1 MAKKL
6 SLPELREL
14 VQSIVTAAKISNS
27 SFVET
32 RDNVVGLIDKIGKI
46 MTIDSVFNIDKLN
59 KFDGEYLSY
68 GKTVEE
74 WQQDL
79 TLPQNYDPTGANA
92 LAPHD
97 GTYRPV
103 FYSYTIG
110 RKVIPVTLRN
120 NNIERAVHNEG
131 EYIDV
136 VTMQTKRGQDSKAQ
150 YRYQVKKEMLA
161 KLIALCEGEMDPTNA
176 TLFVAA
182 TAVSTVNTLLK
193 NASNAVGILVKPYPS
208 NGAADWAGAIAA
220 GYIVPLDLV
229 TEIAKPVDTST
240 GEAFVKQVKA
250 DLEAAS
256 DVSEG
261 HSLNGNTLGAVEGL
275 TLTVRQGVIP
285 ALEVDTY
292 AGAFNRSDLAMPAEI
307 VVVNDMGS
315 ASNDVFAV
323 LMDNR
328 GMRLFPTY
336 DAVRNN
342 ANGAGDFENIYYHME
357 DTAHISRNTFV
368 KVYKVPQA

>member
-1 MAKKL
+1 MAKL
-6 SLPELREL
+6 SLPELRAL
-14 VQSIVTAAKISNS
+14 VQSIVTTAKISNS
-27 SFVET
+27 TFVET

-46 MTIDSVFNIDKLN
+46 MTIDTVFNIDKLN

-103 FYSYTIG
+103 FYSYTVG

-120 NNIERAVHNEG
+120 NNIERAVHNEV

-161 KLIALCEGEMDPTNA
+161 KLIALCEGEMDPANA
-176 TLFVAA
+176 TWFAAA

-193 NASNAVGILVKPYPS
+193 NASNAVGILVKPYPA

-275 TLTVRQGVIP
+275 TLIVRQGVIP

-315 ASNDVFAV
+315 ASEDDFAV

-342 ANGAGDFENIYYHME
+342 TNGAGDFENIYYHME

-368 KVYKVPQA
+368 KIYKVPKA

>member
-1 MAKKL
+1 MAKL
-6 SLPELREL
+6 SLPELRAL
-14 VQSIVTAAKISNS
+14 VQYIVTTAKISNS

-32 RDNVVGLIDKIGKI
+32 RDNVVGLIDKIGKT
-46 MTIDSVFNIDKLN
+46 MTIDTVFNIDKLN

-182 TAVSTVNTLLK
+182 TAVSAVNTLLK

-275 TLTVRQGVIP
+275 TLIVRQGVIP

-315 ASNDVFAV
+315 ASADDFAV

>member
-1 MAKKL
+1 MAKL
-6 SLPELREL
+6 SLPELRAL
-14 VQSIVTAAKISNS
+14 VQSIVTTAKISNS

-46 MTIDSVFNIDKLN
+46 MTIDTVFNIDKLN

-136 VTMQTKRGQDSKAQ
+136 VTMETKRGQDSKAQ
-150 YRYQVKKEMLA
+150 YRYQVKKEMVA
-161 KLIALCEGEMDPTNA
+161 KLVALCEGEMDPTNA

-275 TLTVRQGVIP
+275 TLIVRQGIIP

-315 ASNDVFAV
+315 ASEDDFAV

-368 KVYKVPQA
+368 KVYKAPQA

>member
-1 MAKKL
+1 MAKL
-6 SLPELREL
+6 SLPELRDL
-14 VQSIVTAAKISNS
+14 VKTYVTAAKISNS
-27 SFVET
+27 TFNVT
-32 RDNVVGLIDKIGKI
+32 RDNIVGLVDKIGKI
-46 MTIDSVFNIDKLN
+46 MTIDTVFNIDKLA

-79 TLPQNYDPTGANA
+79 TLPQDYDPTGANA

-103 FYSYTIG
+103 FYSYTVG

-131 EYIDV
+131 EFMDV

-150 YRYQVKKEMLA
+150 YLYQVKKQMIA
-161 KLIALCEGEMDPTNA
+161 RLIELCEGEMDASAA
-176 TLFVAA
+176 TTFVA
-182 TAVSTVNTLLK
+182 STSYTTINTILK
-193 NASNAVGILVKPYPS
+193 DGSGNVGILVKAYTGS
-208 NGAADWAGAIAA
+208 TVANYAAAVAA

-229 TEIAKPVDTST
+229 TEIAKPTNTNT
-240 GEAFVKQVKA
+240 GEAFIQQVKA
-250 DLEAAS
+250 DIEIAR

-261 HSLNGNTLGAVEGL
+261 HSLNGNTLGATEGL
-275 TLTVRQGVIP
+275 SLIVRQGIIP
-285 ALEVDTY
+285 SLEVDTY
-292 AGAFNRSDLAMPAEI
+292 AGAFNREDLAMPCEI
-307 VVVNDMGS
+307 IVVNDFGS
-315 ASNDVFAV
+315 ASDDDFAI
-323 LMDNR
+323 LIDNR

-342 ANGAGDFENIYYHME
+342 TNGLGDFENLYYHLE
-357 DTAHISRNTFV
+357 NTAHISRNTYV

>member
-1 MAKKL
+1 MAKL
-6 SLPELREL
+6 SLPELRAL

-46 MTIDSVFNIDKLN
+46 MTIDTVFNIDKLN
-59 KFDGEYLSY
+59 KFDGEYLSF

-150 YRYQVKKEMLA
+150 YRYQIKKEMLA
-161 KLIALCEGEMDPTNA
+161 KLVALCEGEMDPTNA
-176 TLFVAA
+176 TLFAA
-182 TAVSTVNTLLK
+182 GTAVSTVNTLLK
-193 NASNAVGILVKPYPS
+193 NASNAVGILVKPYPA
-208 NGAADWAGAIAA
+208 NGAADWAGAITA

-229 TEIAKPVDTST
+229 TEIVKPVDTST

-250 DLEAAS
+250 DLESAS

-275 TLTVRQGVIP
+275 TLIVRQGVIP

-315 ASNDVFAV
+315 ASDDVFAV

>member
-1 MAKKL
+1 MAKL
-6 SLPELREL
+6 SLPELRAL

-46 MTIDSVFNIDKLN
+46 MTIDTVFNIDKLN

-79 TLPQNYDPTGANA
+79 TLPQDYDPNGTGA

-97 GTYRPV
+97 GSYRPV

-161 KLIALCEGEMDPTNA
+161 KLVELCEGEMNADDAVGFTPDTNYNN
-176 TLFVAA
+176 
-182 TAVSTVNTLLK
+182 VNTILK
-193 NASNAVGILVKPYPS
+193 NSEDTVGILVKKYPA
-208 NGAADWAGAIAA
+208 NGATGWADAVAK
-220 GYIVPLDLV
+220 GYIVPLELV
-229 TEIAKPVDTST
+229 TEIAKPTDTAT

-261 HSLNGNTLGAVEGL
+261 HSLNGNTLGAIEGL
-275 TLTVRQGVIP
+275 TLIVRQGVIP

-315 ASNDVFAV
+315 ASADDFAV

-342 ANGAGDFENIYYHME
+342 TNGAGDFENIFYHME

>member
-1 MAKKL
+1 MAKL
-6 SLPELREL
+6 SLPELKAL
-14 VQSIVTAAKISNS
+14 VTSIVTAAKLSNA
-27 SFVET
+27 SFSET

-46 MTIDSVFNIDKLN
+46 MTIDTAFNIDKLN

-79 TLPQNYDPTGANA
+79 ILPGSYDASGSGA
-92 LAPHD
+92 LSPSD
-97 GTYRPV
+97 PSYRPV

-110 RKVIPVTLRN
+110 RKVIKTTIRN

-131 EYIDV
+131 EFMDV
-136 VTMQTKRGQDSKAQ
+136 VTMQTKRLQDSRAQ
-150 YRYQVKKEMLA
+150 FLYQVKKQMLA
-161 KLIALCEGEMDPTNA
+161 RLAGLCLGEMDPSNA
-176 TLFVAA
+176 TLFAAA

-193 NASNAVGILVKPYPS
+193 NASNDVGILVKAY
-208 NGAADWAGAIAA
+208 GANDASDWADAIAK

-240 GEAFVKQVKA
+240 GEAFITQIKK
-250 DLEAAS
+250 DIEAAS

-261 HSLNGNTLGAVEGL
+261 HSLNGNTLGATDGL
-275 TLTVRQGVIP
+275 SLIVRQGIIP
-285 ALEVDTY
+285 SLEVDTY
-292 AGAFNRSDLAMPAEI
+292 AGAFNRGDLAMPCEI
-307 VVVNDMGS
+307 IVVNDFGG
-315 ASNDVFAV
+315 ASDDIFAV

-336 DAVRNN
+336 EATRNN
-342 ANGAGDFENIYYHME
+342 QNGDGDFENLFVHYE
-357 DTAHISRNTFV
+357 GTAHISRNTFV
-368 KVYKVPQA
+368 KVYEVPQS

>member
-1 MAKKL
+1 MAKL

-14 VQSIVTAAKISNS
+14 VQSIVTTAKISNS

-32 RDNVVGLIDKIGKI
+32 RDNVVGLIDKIGKV
-46 MTIDSVFNIDKLN
+46 MTIDTVFNIDKLN

-74 WQQDL
+74 WQEDL

-136 VTMQTKRGQDSKAQ
+136 VTRQTKRGQDSKAQ
-150 YRYQVKKEMLA
+150 YRYQAKKEMVA
-161 KLIALCEGEMDPTNA
+161 KLVALCEGEMDATNA

-193 NASNAVGILVKPYPS
+193 NASNVVGILVKAYPA
-208 NGAADWAGAIAA
+208 NGAADWAGAVAA

-275 TLTVRQGVIP
+275 TLIVRQGVIP

-292 AGAFNRSDLAMPAEI
+292 AGAFNRSDIAMPAEI

-315 ASNDVFAV
+315 ASDDVFAV
-323 LMDNR
+323 LMDTR
-328 GMRLFPTY
+328 GMRMFPTY

>member
-1 MAKKL
+1 MAKL
-6 SLPELREL
+6 SLPELRAL
-14 VQSIVTAAKISNS
+14 VQSIVTAAKISNG

-46 MTIDSVFNIDKLN
+46 MTIDTVFNIDKLS
-59 KFDGEYLSY
+59 KFDGEYLSF

-74 WQQDL
+74 YQEDL
-79 TLPQNYDPTGANA
+79 RLPQNFDPSGSGA
-92 LAPHD
+92 LSPHD

-161 KLIALCEGEMDPTNA
+161 KLVALCEGEMDPTNA

-193 NASNAVGILVKPYPS
+193 NASNAVGILVKAYPA
-208 NGAADWAGAIAA
+208 NGAADWAGAIDA

-275 TLTVRQGVIP
+275 TLIVRQGVIP

-315 ASNDVFAV
+315 ASDDVFAV

-342 ANGAGDFENIYYHME
+342 ANGLGDFENIYYHME

>member
-1 MAKKL
+1 MAKL
-6 SLPELREL
+6 SLPELRAL
-14 VQSIVTAAKISNS
+14 VQSIVTTAKISNS

-46 MTIDSVFNIDKLN
+46 MTIDTVFNIDKLN

-79 TLPQNYDPTGANA
+79 TLPQNYDPAGANA

-161 KLIALCEGEMDPTNA
+161 KLVALCEGEMDATNA

-193 NASNAVGILVKPYPS
+193 NASNVVGILVKAYPA
-208 NGAADWAGAIAA
+208 NGAADWAGAVAA

-275 TLTVRQGVIP
+275 TLIVRQGVIP

>member
-1 MAKKL
+1 MAKL
-6 SLPELREL
+6 SLPELRAL
-14 VQSIVTAAKISNS
+14 VQSIVTTAKISNS

-46 MTIDSVFNIDKLN
+46 MTIDTVFNIDKLN

-136 VTMQTKRGQDSKAQ
+136 VTMETKRGQDSKAQ
-150 YRYQVKKEMLA
+150 YRYQVKKEMVA
-161 KLIALCEGEMDPTNA
+161 KLVALCKGEMDPTNA

-193 NASNAVGILVKPYPS
+193 NASNDVGILVKPYPS

-275 TLTVRQGVIP
+275 TLIVRQGIIP

-315 ASNDVFAV
+315 ASEDDFAV

-368 KVYKVPQA
+368 KVYKAPQA

>member
-1 MAKKL
+1 MAKL
-6 SLPELREL
+6 SLPELRAL

-46 MTIDSVFNIDKLN
+46 MTIDTVFNIDKLN

-161 KLIALCEGEMDPTNA
+161 KLVALCEGEMDATNA

-208 NGAADWAGAIAA
+208 NGAADWAGAVAA

-275 TLTVRQGVIP
+275 TLIVRQGVIP

>member
-1 MAKKL
+1 MAKL
-6 SLPELREL
+6 SLPELRAL
-14 VQSIVTAAKISNS
+14 VQSIVTTAKISNS
-27 SFVET
+27 NFAET

-46 MTIDSVFNIDKLN
+46 MTIDTVFNIDKLN

-103 FYSYTIG
+103 FYSYTVG

-161 KLIALCEGEMDPTNA
+161 KLIALCEGEMDPATA
-176 TLFVAA
+176 TLFAAA

-193 NASNAVGILVKPYPS
+193 NASNAVGILVKPYPA

-275 TLTVRQGVIP
+275 TLIVRQGVIP

-315 ASNDVFAV
+315 ASEDVFAV

-342 ANGAGDFENIYYHME
+342 TNGAGDFENIYYHME

-368 KVYKVPQA
+368 KVYKVPKA

>member
-1 MAKKL
+1 MAKL
-6 SLPELREL
+6 SLPELKDM
-14 VQSIVTAAKISNS
+14 VVTAVTTAKLSNA
-27 SFVET
+27 SFSET
-32 RDNVVGLIDKIGKI
+32 RDNIVGLIDKIGKI
-46 MTIDSVFNIDKLN
+46 MTVDTVYSIDKLN

-79 TLPQNYDPTGANA
+79 ILPGSYDASGSGALSPA
-92 LAPHD
+92 DP
-97 GTYRPV
+97 TYRPV

-110 RKVIPVTLRN
+110 RKVIKTTLRN

-131 EYIDV
+131 EFMDV
-136 VTMQTKRGQDSKAQ
+136 VTMQTKRLQDSKAQ
-150 YRYQVKKEMLA
+150 YRYQVKKQMLA
-161 KLIALCEGEMDPTNA
+161 RLAGLCLSEMDASNA

-193 NASNAVGILVKPYPS
+193 NASNVVGILVKAY
-208 NGAADWAGAIAA
+208 GANDASDWADAIEK

-240 GEAFVKQVKA
+240 GEAFITQIKK
-250 DLEAAS
+250 DIEAAI

-261 HSLNGNTLGAVEGL
+261 HSLNGNTLGATDGL
-275 TLTVRQGVIP
+275 SLIVRQGIIP
-285 ALEVDTY
+285 SLEVDTY
-292 AGAFNRSDLAMPAEI
+292 AGAFNRGDLAMPCEI
-307 VVVNDMGS
+307 IVVNDFGG
-315 ASNDVFAV
+315 ASDDIFAV

-342 ANGAGDFENIYYHME
+342 QNGDGDFENIFAHME

-368 KVYKVPQA
+368 KVYEVPQS

>member
-1 MAKKL
+1 MAKL
-6 SLPELREL
+6 SLPELRAL

-46 MTIDSVFNIDKLN
+46 MTIDTVFNIDKLN

-79 TLPQNYDPTGANA
+79 TLPQSYDPTGATA

-131 EYIDV
+131 EYIEV

-229 TEIAKPVDTST
+229 TKIAKPVDTST

-275 TLTVRQGVIP
+275 TLIVRQGVIP

-315 ASNDVFAV
+315 ASDDVFAV

-342 ANGAGDFENIYYHME
+342 ANGAGDFENIFYHME